1 MLWITRLTLRFP
13 VATLALAIGLAVVSL
28 VYTQQKLGYR
38 TSRVDLV
45 NPDNDYNRLWIE
57 YANEFGD
64 EDDAV
69 VVVEGANRDQ
79 VVPVLQ
85 EISNLLAR
93 EDQLFHAVLH
103 GVNLEK
109 IRPRGCTTCRRKSC
123 WASSTSWTKW
133 DRSSKGNWARLNLGH
148 MAGGMCQHLEY
159 AAGKPPAPEIL
170 ATQQE
175 LERLSESLLA
185 RTQPAQAIPFSL
197 ARDAAIVR
205 HAQRTER
212 RIPAHQRRPAG
223 LRAVAIGA
231 PARTASPAAPKPS
244 MPCGR

>member
-1 MLWITRLTLRFP
+1 MSADAAAREKAAFLALPMLWITRFTLRFP
-13 VATLALAIGLAVVSL
+13 VATLALAIGLAIVSL

-85 EISNLLAR
+85 EISTLLAR

-109 IRPRGCTTCRRKSC
+109 IRAKGLHYL
-123 WASSTSWTKW
+123 SSEELLGVEHFL
-133 DRSSKGNWARLNLGH
+133 DEVGPIIEGNWARLESWGTWP
-148 MAGGMCQHLEY
+148 
-159 AAGKPPAPEIL
+159 AACASIWNTPPAN
-170 ATQQE
+170 
-175 LERLSESLLA
+175 
-185 RTQPAQAIPFSL
+185 PAD
-197 ARDAAIVR
+197 ARDSGHAARARAPVR
-205 HAQRTER
+205 K
-212 RIPAHQRRPAG
+212 PAG
-223 LRAVAIGA
+223 ERSTSASNITRPGLRC
-231 PARTASPAAPKPS
+231 PSRSPRSAN
-244 MPCGR
+244 